1 MLEGNPYPAETENSR
16 LRGSRYATGG
26 SLQMWESLGYEN
38 RFVEANPK
46 TTNVE
51 FAKALQ
57 VSPLTV
63 GRWPCGGE
71 VPEKKHYVSSSEVCT

>member
-1 MLEGNPYPAETENSR
+1 MG
-16 LRGSRYATGG
+16 
-26 SLQMWESLGYEN
+26 ESLGYEN

-63 GRWPCGGE
+63 GRRPCGGE
-71 VPEKKHYVSSSEVCT
+71 VPVKKHYVSSSEV